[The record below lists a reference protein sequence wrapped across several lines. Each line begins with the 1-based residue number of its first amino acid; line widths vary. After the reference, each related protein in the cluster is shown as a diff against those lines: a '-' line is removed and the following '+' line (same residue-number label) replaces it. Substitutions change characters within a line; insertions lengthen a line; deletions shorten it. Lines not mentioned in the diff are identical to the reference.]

1 MGWGELCCALF
12 YANHQLNRITELS
25 KEKRIMFRES
35 TIGYLRSVIGKEVT
49 QICIGRHQIAISF
62 DSKKIVIIES
72 TNEFYLYNK
81 ASITV
86 SSENSMPFGSIISYR
101 VSDIKV
107 LSSREAS
114 IIMENGSEIN
124 LYDDDPDYEMI
135 SISHM

>member
-1 MGWGELCCALF
+1 
-12 YANHQLNRITELS
+12 
-25 KEKRIMFRES
+25 MFRES